1 VIQQPPIAESRD
13 DSQAVSSAVRQNG
26 SDATLQVTAGQLN
39 GHLNFVAATKSAMSS
54 RLCSVRH

>member
-13 DSQAVSSAVRQNG
+13 DSQAVSSAVRRNG

-54 RLCSVRH
+54 RL